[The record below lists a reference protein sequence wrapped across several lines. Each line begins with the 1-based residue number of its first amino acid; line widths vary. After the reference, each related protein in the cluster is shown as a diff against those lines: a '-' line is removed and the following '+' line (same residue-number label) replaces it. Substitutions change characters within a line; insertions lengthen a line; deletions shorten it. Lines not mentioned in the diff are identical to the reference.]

1 MQVNNNSSKEILVT
15 GGGGF
20 IGSYL
25 VQALTVAGH
34 KVVVFDIN
42 PERIRLEGF
51 SNYETKIKP
60 NLSFVEGDLTCLPT
74 VLEVF
79 DRYRPTTVFHLGA
92 LLSAGAEARP
102 QLGYQTDLG
111 GTQNVLEAARLF
123 GGDGK
128 ERIKVLFPS
137 TIASFG
143 THLPGEKDG
152 VKPLVP
158 NEFIQ
163 MPTTVYGV
171 AKVSAERLGEY
182 YNRKGWLD
190 FRAVRFPSVIG
201 AGRGPGGTTVYSTL
215 MAELPAHGEN
225 YSAYVYENTRV
236 AILYV
241 RDAVSALLGLW
252 KANEENF
259 GKSLLTPDQ
268 IKSESDAAKAE
279 RILANR
285 VYNIQGI
292 VDKTSSAPQPPKAI
306 DIYAALKDAP
316 DNLEFKI
323 KNPDFKKGSVSF
335 AKPPADG
342 TTPTIITTLNGFGF
356 LADTRAQKEWGWSP
370 QYDLQQALD
379 DFVNEVQTQPKRIK
393 KLELWG

>member
-1 MQVNNNSSKEILVT
+1 MQATNDSDHKILIT

-25 VQALTVAGH
+25 VQALTSLGY
-34 KVVVFDIN
+34 KVVAFDNN

-51 SNYETKIKP
+51 SNYETDIKP
-60 NLSFVEGDLTCLPT
+60 NLTFVQGDLTSLPT

-102 QLGYQTDLG
+102 QLGYEVDLG

-123 GGDGK
+123 GGEGK
-128 ERIKVLFPS
+128 DRVKVLFPS

-143 THLPGEKDG
+143 THLPSAVGG

-158 NEFIQ
+158 NEYVQ

-171 AKVSAERLGEY
+171 AKVSSERLGEY
-182 YNRKGWLD
+182 YTRKGWVD

-215 MAELPAHGEN
+215 MVELPALGEN
-225 YSAYVYENTRV
+225 YSAYVYNSTRV
-236 AILYV
+236 AIVYV
-241 RDAVSALLGLW
+241 RDAVRALIDLW
-252 KANEENF
+252 RANEEDF
-259 GKSLLTPDQ
+259 GKSLLAPGQTETP
-268 IKSESDAAKAE
+268 AAKAE

-292 VDKTSSAPQPPKAI
+292 ADKSGGAPQPPQAV
-306 DIYAALKDAP
+306 DIYTAFRDAP
-316 DNLEFKI
+316 NL
-323 KNPDFKKGSVSF
+323 NPATKKGMVSF
-335 AKPPADG
+335 ATPPADG
-342 TTPTIITTLNGFGF
+342 STPGIISTLNGFGF
-356 LADTRAQKEWGWSP
+356 LDDTRAQKDWGWSLK
-370 QYDLQQALD
+370 YHLQEAVD
-379 DFVNEVQTQPKRIK
+379 DFVKEAQTQRKRIK

>member
-1 MQVNNNSSKEILVT
+1 MLADQHAHKGILIT

-25 VQALTVAGH
+25 VQALTAAGH
-34 KVVVFDIN
+34 DVVVFDNN

-51 SNYETKIKP
+51 SNYATKIKP
-60 NLSFVEGDLTCLPT
+60 RLTFVQGDLTSLPT

-79 DRYRPTTVFHLGA
+79 DRYRPATVFHLGA

-102 QLGYQTDLG
+102 QQGYEVDLG

-123 GGDGK
+123 GGEGPD
-128 ERIKVLFPS
+128 RIKVLFPS

-143 THLPGEKDG
+143 THLPSAVNG

-158 NEFIQ
+158 NEFVQ

-171 AKVSAERLGEY
+171 AKVSSERLGEY
-182 YNRKGWLD
+182 YTRRGWVD

-215 MAELPAHGEN
+215 MVELPASGQN
-225 YSAYVYENTRV
+225 YAAYVYEDTRV

-241 RDAVSALLGLW
+241 KDAVRALIQLW
-252 KANEENF
+252 QADENDF
-259 GKSLLTPDQ
+259 GKSLLAAGV
-268 IKSESDAAKAE
+268 SESPAAKTE
-279 RILANR
+279 RVVANR

-292 VDKTSSAPQPPKAI
+292 VDPTDSVPQPPKAI
-306 DIYAALKDAP
+306 SIYD
-316 DNLEFKI
+316 EFKSATSG
-323 KNPDFKKGSVSF
+323 NVGAGLVSF
-335 AKPPADG
+335 TKPPADG
-342 TTPTIITTLNGFGF
+342 STPAIINTLNGFGF
-356 LADTRAQKEWGWSP
+356 LDDERAKKDWGWSL
-370 QYDLQQALD
+370 QYDLKSTIR
-379 DFVNEVQTQPKRIK
+379 DFVIEVREQPKRIK

>member
-1 MQVNNNSSKEILVT
+1 MQASSNLTNVSNPKILIT

-25 VQALTVAGH
+25 VQALTASGH
-34 KVVVFDIN
+34 DVVVFDTN

-51 SNYETKIKP
+51 SNYEAVIKP
-60 NLSFVEGDLTCLPT
+60 RLTFVGGDLISLPT
-74 VLEVF
+74 VLEIF
-79 DRYRPTTVFHLGA
+79 DRYRPTVVFHLGA

-102 QLGYQTDLG
+102 QMGYEVDLV

-123 GGDGK
+123 GGEGTD
-128 ERIKVLFPS
+128 RIKVLFPS

-143 THLPGEKDG
+143 THLPPAVGG

-158 NEFIQ
+158 NEYAQ

-171 AKVSAERLGEY
+171 AKVSSERLGEY
-182 YNRKGWLD
+182 YTRKGWVD

-215 MAELPAHGEN
+215 MVELPALGQN
-225 YSAYVYENTRV
+225 YSAYVYDSTRV
-236 AILYV
+236 AIIYV
-241 RDAVSALLGLW
+241 QDAVRALIGLW
-252 KANEENF
+252 LANEEDF
-259 GKSLLTPDQ
+259 GKSLLTPGQ
-268 IKSESDAAKAE
+268 VESPAEKTE

-292 VDKTSSAPQPPKAI
+292 ADQTGTAPQPPTAD
-306 DIYAALKDAP
+306 DIYTAFKDAP
-316 DNLEFKI
+316 NVDPAI
-323 KNPDFKKGSVSF
+323 TKGTVSF
-335 AKPPADG
+335 ATPPADG
-342 TTPTIITTLNGFGF
+342 STPGIINTLNGFGF
-356 LADTRAQKEWGWSP
+356 LDDTRAKNDWGWSAM
-370 QYDLQQALD
+370 YDLQAAVD
-379 DFVNEVQTQPKRIK
+379 DFVKEVQTQRKRIK